1 MGDGFG
7 NFCVELTGL
16 LFALH
21 APRPWPAN
29 GALARC
35 PAGAGLSRL
44 SPIRDSEQLALAP
57 WGSGVGAVL

>member
-21 APRPWPAN
+21 APSPWPAN

-44 SPIRDSEQLALAP
+44 SP
-57 WGSGVGAVL
+57 VLGF